1 MLAVGEVLWGGVE
14 EETRRISSVF
24 SGGLG
29 STHSELCGALS
40 GGAIVIGVQH
50 GRASAQ
56 EDNTRCKALT
66 ARYRQDFQAAF
77 GHTIC
82 ADLRASGYG
91 GGGTPCSAL
100 VARAVEVLLP
110 LLEAEEAGPA

>member
-1 MLAVGEVLWGGVE
+1 MLAVGELLWGDVA

-40 GGAIVIGVQH
+40 GGAMIIGAH
-50 GRASAQ
+50 CGRASVQ
-56 EDNTRCKALT
+56 EDNTRCKALA
-66 ARYRQDFQAAF
+66 ARYREAFQAAF

-82 ADLRASGYG
+82 ADLKASGYG
-91 GGGTPCSAL
+91 WGGAPCSAL

-110 LLEAEEAGPA
+110 LLEAEDAR